1 MPRGLKSIHAK
12 TGNMTASERDQAEQQ
27 EKRFKDSLADIKAP
41 AWLEDKQKERFNWY
55 VKQMKDI
62 DILTILDAD
71 ILAQYVYYQD
81 RFLKLDE
88 LIQENGYSTKDGKIS
103 PFIVEQRQ
111 VRGLLDRMEIKL
123 GFNPTDRL
131 RFTQQE
137 TEKVDELEQFKNELH

>member
-1 MPRGLKSIHAK
+1 MPKGFKSIQAK
-12 TGNMTASERDQAEQQ
+12 TGNMTAKERDLAEQEEQ
-27 EKRFKDSLADIKAP
+27 RFHDSLATIKAP
-41 AWLEDKQKERFNWY
+41 GWLETRLKYKFNWY
-55 VKQMKDI
+55 VKHMDKLN
-62 DILTILDAD
+62 ILTILDAD

-88 LIQENGYSTKDGKIS
+88 LIQEHGYSDGEKIS
-103 PFIVEQRQ
+103 PFLVEQRQ

-137 TEKVDELEQFKNELH
+137 NEKIDELEQFKNEL